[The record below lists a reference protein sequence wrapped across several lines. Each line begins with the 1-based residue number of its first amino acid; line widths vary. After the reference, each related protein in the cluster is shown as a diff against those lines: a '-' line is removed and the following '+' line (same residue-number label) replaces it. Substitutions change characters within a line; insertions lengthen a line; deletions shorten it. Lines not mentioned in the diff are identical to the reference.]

1 MDAATELT
9 GTYLQRV
16 PRWWAGKGPAA
27 KPQISLPTAQIQP
40 VALQQ
45 TCVTLLLFVTF
56 MSAMAAHR
64 THKSGR
70 QPWILVVT
78 RALILYDTAVAS
90 AVLLA

>member
-64 THKSGR
+64 THKSG
-70 QPWILVVT
+70 
-78 RALILYDTAVAS
+78 
-90 AVLLA
+90 